1 MRIEELK
8 WNDWTAKI
16 NVSRGGNCIGLRDTK
31 HNCMILRE
39 PDYEKGLDNP
49 YLYGMPILFPVNRIS
64 GGKFEFEG
72 RIYEFPINEP
82 ATNCFLH
89 GTLHETEFQVL
100 EKEEHRILLSYA
112 AKKNEYHKFPHAFEI
127 RMEYVLQE
135 NGMIHKT
142 EIRNLSEENMPV
154 FLGFHTTF
162 QLPFAE
168 GSTLE
173 DLCIKVNIADEFE
186 RNMGNYLPTGRI
198 LSHDKVTQNLIQG
211 KFVPSQKLSR
221 HYRTEGNGVM
231 SVTDL
236 KNGITVVYK
245 NDSKFGYR
253 LIYGEGTSFICL
265 EPQNCLANCPNAPF
279 ERKDSGFKY
288 LAPGEK
294 VNYESEIILLTD
306 NKQEFSQPL

>member
-1 MRIEELK
+1 MRIEELQ
-8 WNDWTAKI
+8 NADWIAKI
-16 NVSRGGNCIGLRDTK
+16 NVSRGGNCIGLRNTK

-64 GGKFEFEG
+64 GGRFEFEG

-100 EKEEHRILLSYA
+100 EKEENRILLSYT

-127 RMEYVLQE
+127 RIEYVLLE

-154 FLGFHTTF
+154 FIGFHTTF
-162 QLPFAE
+162 QLPFKE
-168 GSTLE
+168 GSALK
-173 DLCIKVNIADEFE
+173 DLRIKVDCEDEFE
-186 RNMGNYLPTGRI
+186 RNMENYLPTGRI
-198 LSHDKVTQNLIQG
+198 LAHDGVTKSLIG
-211 KFVPSQKLSR
+211 GEFVPTQKLSR
-221 HYRTEGNGVM
+221 HYRVKGDDRM
-231 SVTDL
+231 SVSDL

-245 NDSKFGYR
+245 NSSNFGYR
-253 LIYGEGTSFICL
+253 LIYGEGSSFICL

-279 ERKDSGFKY
+279 ERKDSGFTY
-288 LAPGEK
+288 LTPGEK
-294 VNYESEIILLTD
+294 VNYESEVILLTD
-306 NKQEFSQPL
+306 NKQEFS